1 MSQSIVEET
10 KTTHEYENE
19 IKRQEGLHFET
30 LRITERQKEQR
41 NNNKNEHIL
50 RSIEI

>member
-10 KTTHEYENE
+10 KTTHEYENG

-30 LRITERQKEQR
+30 LRSILRQKEQKS
-41 NNNKNEHIL
+41 NNKNEHIR

>member
-10 KTTHEYENE
+10 KTTHEYENG

-30 LRITERQKEQR
+30 LRSILRQKEQK
-41 NNNKNEHIL
+41 NNKYH
-50 RSIEI
+50 

>member
-10 KTTHEYENE
+10 KTTHEYENG

-30 LRITERQKEQR
+30 LRSILRQKEQK
-41 NNNKNEHIL
+41 NNNKNKHIR

>member
-10 KTTHEYENE
+10 KTTHEYENG

-30 LRITERQKEQR
+30 LRSILRQKEQK
-41 NNNKNEHIL
+41 NNNKNEHIR